1 VGFLKKFLSP
11 FFVVSLFLLASGCYS
26 SITLKR
32 EITLPEENSTI
43 FVEPDS
49 FRVVTVLEANG
60 NFFRN
65 SLNFHKGYLFA
76 AEYSGRIYAFESGKF
91 EENGYASTRNTT
103 IVSAPVFRGNQMYYL
118 YKKKQNPA
126 FQFVKYDILKGKEE
140 FDKKL
145 PAIGNG
151 ALFDADGLIVT
162 VADNGVFFLDSSA
175 TLIKQLEINGSISSV
190 VLQFPGKIVAG
201 LTTGEICEI
210 STTSKEINYFDCGT
224 KDVVTAFYPVG
235 DNYLVAFESGGIKL
249 AGREGY
255 EFWSVKTAK
264 IEAVP
269 LISGG
274 EVIVGDLAGKVYR
287 ISLKTGDV
295 RATFDSGGMIDLKA
309 FATKSRIIIAAAD
322 GKIIL
327 LDKEKMKPLQEM
339 QTGGRI
345 RTEILHYGGL
355 LFIGCDNGN
364 ILVIHI

>member
-1 VGFLKKFLSP
+1 MKKLLSL
-11 FFVVSLFLLASGCYS
+11 FFAVSSLFLTTGCYS

-32 EITLPEENSTI
+32 EITSPEENSGTI
-43 FVEPDS
+43 VEPDS
-49 FRVVTVLEANG
+49 LRVITILETNG

-65 SLNFHKGYLFA
+65 SLDFHKGYLFA
-76 AEYSGRIYAFESGKF
+76 AEFSGRIYAFEQDTF

-126 FQFVKYDILKGKEE
+126 FQFVKYDLLKGKEE

-151 ALFDADGLIVT
+151 ALFDADGLMVV

-175 TLIKQLEINGSISSV
+175 TLIKQLEIKGNISTA
-190 VLQFPGKIVAG
+190 VLQFPGNIVAG

-224 KDVVTAFYPVG
+224 KDVVTSFYPVG
-235 DNYLVAFESGGIKL
+235 DNYIVGFESGGIKL

-274 EVIVGDLAGKVYR
+274 EVIVGDLAGGIYR
-287 ISLKTGDV
+287 ISLKTGEI
-295 RATFDSGGMIDLKA
+295 RGSFDSGGMIDLKA

-322 GKIIL
+322 GRIIL
-327 LDKEKMKPLQEM
+327 LDKEKMKPLQEI

-345 RTEILHYGGL
+345 RTEILHSDGL
-355 LFIGCDNGN
+355 LFIGCDNGK
-364 ILVIHI
+364 ILVLQI